1 MSAESFM
8 CNNNLKSAAA
18 KLAMIL
24 VVSSVLAGCSAE
36 EVALDDQYVPATH
49 YEMYPIAVTNAPVKL
64 EISSKRGTLQPSQIN
79 AIAAFAQSAQ
89 NSSISKFM
97 IKRPSGGGASSRVA
111 KETYQIMVK
120 NGISPRMIVQGT
132 YPASSKAPVQIVY
145 TRSVA
150 VTKECGDWSSDWADT
165 KANETPSNLGCSI
178 QNNIAAMVVNPQD
191 FEVPR
196 ATTPAYAGTRFPGLA
211 TLSQQNI
218 IVP

>member
-1 MSAESFM
+1 M
-8 CNNNLKSAAA
+8 CKVRISSAAA
-18 KLAMIL
+18 KWAVIL
-24 VVSSVLAGCSAE
+24 FATSTLAGCSME
-36 EVALDDQYVPATH
+36 EMALDDQYVPATH

-64 EISSKRGTLQPSQIN
+64 EISSKRGTLQPSQVN
-79 AIAAFAQSAQ
+79 AIAAFARSAQ
-89 NSSISKFM
+89 NSSTSKFTL
-97 IKRPSGGGASSRVA
+97 KRPSGGGASSRVA

-165 KANETPSNLGCSI
+165 QANETPSNFGCSI

-191 FEVPR
+191 FEVPA
-196 ATTPAYAGTRFPGLA
+196 ATTPILASTRTPGVRAL
-211 TLSQQNI
+211 T
-218 IVP
+218 P

>member
-1 MSAESFM
+1 M
-8 CNNNLKSAAA
+8 CKNIVKSAAA
-18 KLAMIL
+18 KLAMLIA
-24 VVSSVLAGCSAE
+24 VSSVLAGCSQE
-36 EVALDDQYVPATH
+36 ELALDDEYTPSTH
-49 YEMYPIAVTNAPVKL
+49 YEKYPIAVTSAPVKL
-64 EISSKRGTLQPSQIN
+64 EIASKRGTLQPSQVN

-111 KETYQIMVK
+111 KEIYQIMVQ

-165 KANETPSNLGCSI
+165 KANETPSNFGCSI

-191 FEVPR
+191 FEVPT
-196 ATTPAYAGTRFPGLA
+196 ATTPTSAATRTVRALA
-211 TLSQQNI
+211 
-218 IVP
+218 P